1 MCSIINCTGKVIVK
15 REFAGKIAQRP
26 VIASAHIN
34 YIYGGIYIML
44 KIRYMGYNNTHP
56 DGINMERRL
65 WRVFAD
71 GSIRVIERSWPNNPH
86 GLWIEPFLERKII
99 QVKEDEQAVN

>member
-56 DGINMERRL
+56 DGINMEHDQSSYSTISRYKPPFRLACFSSRRYMVIL
-65 WRVFAD
+65 
-71 GSIRVIERSWPNNPH
+71 SIK
-86 GLWIEPFLERKII
+86 FLYLMIY
-99 QVKEDEQAVN
+99 EQR

>member
-1 MCSIINCTGKVIVK
+1 MK

-56 DGINMERRL
+56 DGINMERPGGMGHYAKVLDQTILRDMQE
-65 WRVFAD
+65 VEKQ
-71 GSIRVIERSWPNNPH
+71 INNLH
-86 GLWIEPFLERKII
+86 I
-99 QVKEDEQAVN
+99 